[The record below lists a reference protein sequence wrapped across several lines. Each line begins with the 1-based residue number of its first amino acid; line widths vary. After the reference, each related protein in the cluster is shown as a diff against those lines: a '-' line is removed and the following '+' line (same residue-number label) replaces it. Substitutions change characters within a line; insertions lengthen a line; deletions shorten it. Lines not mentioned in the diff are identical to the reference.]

1 MVQTGSERM
10 TESDY
15 QVSTTNVAPAAAA
28 TDVSLKWA
36 EGLALG
42 NVAYITEWT
51 AAVSSAAD
59 KFTSL
64 TSTDGTTTASRANA
78 NGTVTGAIVEAAYF
92 FDAFSLDA
100 TDLMNFIITN
110 DGTNAMRDTLF
121 NTEAEKLKYGVMSMA
136 IGQDTSCTPAFAA
149 GAAHV
154 ACKTAM
160 IVTVAKSYA
169 NAAGVAA
176 CQPTI
181 AYGGGICDPDAWAGS
196 VWESM
201 QDARL
206 YPTAV
211 WKPLL
216 TAIATG
222 CDGMSCTYT
231 WDGTTSAA

>member
-149 GAAHV
+149 GA
-154 ACKTAM
+154 
-160 IVTVAKSYA
+160 
-169 NAAGVAA
+169 
-176 CQPTI
+176 
-181 AYGGGICDPDAWAGS
+181 
-196 VWESM
+196 
-201 QDARL
+201 
-206 YPTAV
+206 
-211 WKPLL
+211 
-216 TAIATG
+216 
-222 CDGMSCTYT
+222 
-231 WDGTTSAA
+231 

>member
-1 MVQTGSERM
+1 MS
-10 TESDY
+10 S
-15 QVSTTNVAPAAAA
+15 TNVKAALAA
-28 TDVSLKWA
+28 TDLALKWA

-42 NVAYITEWT
+42 NVAYVTEWT
-51 AAVSSAAD
+51 AAVGSAAD

-64 TSTDGTTTASRANA
+64 TSTDGTTTASRASA

-92 FDAFSLDA
+92 FKAFSLDA

-121 NTEAEKLKYGVMSMA
+121 NTEAEKKKYGVMSMA
-136 IGQDTSCTPAFAA
+136 IGQDDGCTPAFGTAA
-149 GAAHV
+149 APHKP
-154 ACKTAM
+154 CDTAL
-160 IVTVAKSYA
+160 IVTVAKAYA

-206 YPTAV
+206 FPAAV

-216 TAIATG
+216 TAIAAG
-222 CDGMSCTYT
+222 CDGMSCTYA
-231 WDGTTSAA
+231 WDGSTSAA

>member
-1 MVQTGSERM
+1 MNTV
-10 TESDY
+10 
-15 QVSTTNVAPAAAA
+15 NVAAAAAA
-28 TDVSLKWA
+28 TDVTLKWA

-51 AAVSSAAD
+51 AAFASAAD

-64 TSTDGTTTASRANA
+64 TTTDGTTTASRANA
-78 NGTVTGAIVEAAYF
+78 NGTVTGALVEAAYF
-92 FDAFSLDA
+92 FKAFSLDA

-136 IGQDTSCTPAFAA
+136 VGANDACTPSFPT
-149 GAAHV
+149 GGAHV
-154 ACKTAM
+154 ACDTAL
-160 IVTVAKSYA
+160 IVTVAKAYA

-196 VWESM
+196 VWESL

-206 YPTAV
+206 FPAAV

-216 TAIATG
+216 TAIAAG
-222 CDGMSCTYT
+222 CDGMSCTYV
-231 WDGTTSAA
+231 WDGSVSAT